1 MQDPLTVLGEDI
13 FVEVLSNLGVNDL
26 CSSER
31 VTKSWLACARAH
43 SSGLWRHASL
53 ADGVEPFDLQTCNNL
68 AKNGIWG
75 IDEYDRRPIAFNVYR
90 LLETPATAM
99 RELPEWDW
107 SDVAHDA
114 DPMENKGNVD
124 GKRRTRVNW
133 RYVCELT
140 IASSIGARTDSLRR
154 RSAPQP
160 SECVESRPMSASVD
174 HASDQHRVAYQ
185 VDLGAGHSPVHI
197 TPDTS
202 QRSHH
207 GRSAHVASHLL
218 HRGT

>member
-1 MQDPLTVLGEDI
+1 MQDPLAVLGEDI

-26 CSSER
+26 CAAER
-31 VTKSWLACARAH
+31 VTKAWLACARAH
-43 SSGLWRHASL
+43 SSGLWRHASMV
-53 ADGVEPFDLQTCNNL
+53 DGVEPFDLQTCNNL

-90 LLETPATAM
+90 LLETPATVM

-133 RYVCELT
+133 RYVCE
-140 IASSIGARTDSLRR
+140 SIGTLATGVSADSLPRR
-154 RSAPQP
+154 GPSQP
-160 SECVESRPMSASVD
+160 AERVEPGPMSASVD
-174 HASDQHRVAYQ
+174 HA
-185 VDLGAGHSPVHI
+185 
-197 TPDTS
+197 PD
-202 QRSHH
+202 
-207 GRSAHVASHLL
+207 
-218 HRGT
+218 